1 MSEPPRTLAELVGE
15 GMDAQ
20 YTFAHELYLRVDD
33 GPLSADDQVALG
45 AFLAMVAVTDA
56 TRRGIPVRAVDE

>member
-45 AFLAMVAVTDA
+45 AFLAMVAGGLT
-56 TRRGIPVRAVDE
+56 TGGGR

>member
-1 MSEPPRTLAELVGE
+1 MTAPRTLAELVGE

-33 GPLSADDQVALG
+33 CPLSAADQVALG
-45 AFLAMVAVTDA
+45 AFLAMTAGVLT
-56 TRRGIPVRAVDE
+56 GGGGK

>member
-1 MSEPPRTLAELVGE
+1 MTAPRTLAELVGE

-33 GPLSADDQVALG
+33 CPLSAADQVALG
-45 AFLAMVAVTDA
+45 AFLALVGGGLTNAADMA
-56 TRRGIPVRAVDE
+56 